1 MRSQSG
7 ILALLMVAA
16 STLLLQGC
24 FTRAAAGIGATVMMV
39 DDRRS
44 TGIYIEDENVELK
57 SRIRMIENFKDAHV
71 NATSYNLT
79 VLLTG
84 EVPSEQMKK
93 DIEQSVR
100 SVTSVKAVQNE
111 LVVAGNTSLASR
123 SSDTLV
129 TTNTKARFINNGKFS
144 INHVKVVT
152 EAGTVFLM
160 GMVTREEGDA
170 AAELAR
176 TTSGVSRVVKVF
188 EYIEPPPAPAP
199 KR

>member
-1 MRSQSG
+1 MKVFT
-7 ILALLMVAA
+7 LLLMLAA
-16 STLLLQGC
+16 TFTLQGC
-24 FTRAAAGIGATVMMV
+24 FTLAATGIGATVLMV

-44 TGIYIEDENVELK
+44 TGIYIEDENIELK
-57 SRIRMIENFKDAHV
+57 ARIRLIEKFGDAHV
-71 NATSYNLT
+71 NVTSYNLST
-79 VLLTG
+79 LLTG
-84 EVPSEQMKK
+84 EAPSEQMKK
-93 DIEQSVR
+93 DIEAAIR
-100 SVTSVKAVQNE
+100 AIPSVKNVTNE
-111 LVVAGNTSLASR
+111 LAVAGNTSLVSR
-123 SSDTLV
+123 SGDSLT
-129 TTNTKARFINNGKFS
+129 TTNTKARFLNNGKFS

-188 EYIEPPPAPAP
+188 EYIEQPP